1 MGRQPLRAVM
11 GLRNIDPASR
21 VLDDTAETI
30 HLRTRNPHE
39 ALTTLFEAGR
49 RHVLLEGGA
58 TLPRRSCAP
67 GLADET
73 VTYVAPVLLGAGRAP
88 VGDLGI
94 GTIADALRFEVAEI
108 ATIEGDREEQPN
120 VRMTLRPSRP

>member
-1 MGRQPLRAVM
+1 VGRQPLRAVM

-30 HLRTRNPHE
+30 HLRTRDPHA

-58 TLPRRSCAP
+58 TLAAAFLRA
-67 GLADET
+67 GLVDET

-94 GTIADALRFEVAEI
+94 GTIADAFEVAEI
-108 ATIEGDREEQPN
+108 TTIEGDREEQPN